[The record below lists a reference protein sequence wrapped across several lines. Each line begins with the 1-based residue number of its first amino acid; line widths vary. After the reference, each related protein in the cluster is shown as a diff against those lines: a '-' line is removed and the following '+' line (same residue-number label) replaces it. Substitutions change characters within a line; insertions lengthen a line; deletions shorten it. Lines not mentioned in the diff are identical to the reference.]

1 MPLKE
6 GDFALVDYTVY
17 DKESG
22 KMLDTTVEEKAK
34 EGGIYRGD
42 VKYEPELVILG
53 EGLLLK
59 SVEEEIAKMEEGE
72 EKRVE
77 LPPEK
82 AFGERDPSKIR
93 VVPARELSRRGI
105 VPRVNEEVEVDGQRA
120 VIKAVGG
127 GRVILDFNHPLAGKT
142 LVYELKVVRVVG
154 AVEDKIRE
162 LVYRW
167 FRKSIPRD
175 EIEVEVEGDT
185 ALITLPQGHLAIEG
199 AAIARRAVV
208 RDVEKYVPEISKVV
222 FKEEYVI
229 RREERERER
238 APGREGSP
246 ESASGP

>member
-6 GDFALVDYTVY
+6 GDFVLVDYTVY

-22 KMLDTTVEEKAK
+22 KILDTTIEERAK

-59 SVEEEIAKMEEGE
+59 SVEEEIAKMEEGGE
-72 EKRVE
+72 ERVE

-105 VPRVNEEVEVDGQRA
+105 VPRVNEEIELDGQRA
-120 VIKAVGG
+120 VIRAVGG

-142 LVYELKVVRVVG
+142 LVYELKVVKVVS
-154 AVEDKIRE
+154 AIEDKIRE
-162 LVYRW
+162 LAYRW
-167 FRKSIPRD
+167 YRKSIPRE
-175 EIEVEVEGDT
+175 EIEVEIEGDC
-185 ALITLPQGHLAIEG
+185 AVITLPQGHLAVEG
-199 AAIARRAVV
+199 AAVARRAIV
-208 RDVEKYVPEISKVV
+208 RDVEKYIPEVSKVV

-229 RREERERER
+229 EREERERGR

-246 ESASGP
+246 ESA